1 MGTHPPGEHQVVAV
15 AARKLEDAEK
25 FASKHSIP
33 KAYGGYKELA
43 QDAAV
48 DVVYIGTINTT
59 HLELAKMYIKAGKHV
74 LCEKPMC
81 MNTRETKE
89 LVDLA
94 RTRGVFLMEAV
105 WSRCL
110 PSYQAIRELLAAGEI
125 GEVKQVEASFGEVA
139 TAPRLHSKELGGGTV
154 YDLGIYTIQFAQLVF
169 GPEVPRVVAGG
180 HLGPDGCEESSSTS
194 LIYKEGKTATI
205 TTHSRVKLPCE
216 ARIIGTKGTILVPFP
231 FWTAD
236 KLVTPRGEQQ
246 FPLPTGETHP
256 YNFTNS
262 ANMAFESAHVR
273 ECILSGKTESPL
285 VSLDETITFAKIIE
299 ETRRQIGVTF
309 AMS

>member
-1 MGTHPPGEHQVVAV
+1 MPVSGTLRWGIASAGLICHDFTTAMGTHPPGEHQVVAV

-94 RTRGVFLMEAV
+94 RTQGVFLMEAV

-110 PSYQAIRELLAAGEI
+110 PSYQAIREILAAGEI

-154 YDLGIYTIQFAQLVF
+154 YDLGIYTIQ
-169 GPEVPRVVAGG
+169 
-180 HLGPDGCEESSSTS
+180 
-194 LIYKEGKTATI
+194 
-205 TTHSRVKLPCE
+205 